1 MIFFGCRT
9 SGRRGDSVLRVAVE
23 YAQHGNLRDF
33 LRQSRPACD
42 CVSSCSSSSGV
53 GSGSSSG
60 GSSSS
65 SHVTS
70 SQCQRCADESKSS
83 LMPLKS
89 SQLLSFAYQT
99 ARGMQFL
106 ASSKVDFIIII
117 IIIIIT
123 RILL

>member
-1 MIFFGCRT
+1 M
-9 SGRRGDSVLRVAVE
+9 LRVAVE

-33 LRQSRPACD
+33 LRQSRPPCD

-53 GSGSSSG
+53 GSGSSGS
-60 GSSSS
+60 SSSS

-117 IIIIIT
+117 IIT